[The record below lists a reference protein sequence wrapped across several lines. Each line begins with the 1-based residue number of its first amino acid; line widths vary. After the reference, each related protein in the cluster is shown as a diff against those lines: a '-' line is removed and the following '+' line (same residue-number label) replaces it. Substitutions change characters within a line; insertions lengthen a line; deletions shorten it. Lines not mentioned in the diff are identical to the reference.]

1 MPPFTTRLADGWQ
14 RGLEFL
20 PLALVPLIT
29 AVFATEKVQRVASF
43 QGRHFGLRLG
53 LPAGVVDIWQFVS
66 VPNESVGVGV
76 PLPEALPL
84 LVVLLPIA
92 IVVQAGLAAGYFG
105 SLASALETGRY
116 DFIESVRDHFLPF
129 LAYTLIPMVVIIPLA
144 LVSVGGQQRLV
155 PAVLLLVPAVIVAG
169 YLFYATPYLIALR
182 EADIWSAL
190 RASYRLAVDGGPYLR
205 YAAGYAGFVLGVS
218 LVATAVV
225 VNLGLLGVAIGV
237 VAGAPVGL
245 ACNAATMRFVA
256 DIDPQS
262 PSLGDWDDE
271 LIARR
276 QP

>member
-20 PLALVPLIT
+20 PLALVPLLT
-29 AVFATEKVQRVASF
+29 AVFATEKVQRVAAF
-43 QGRHFGLRLG
+43 HGRHFGLRLG
-53 LPAGVVDIWQFVS
+53 LPAGVVDLWQFVS

-84 LVVLLPIA
+84 LVVMLPVA
-92 IVVQAGLAAGYFG
+92 IVVRAGLAAGYFG
-105 SLASALETGRY
+105 SLETALETGRY
-116 DFIESVRDHFLPF
+116 DFAASVRGHFAPF
-129 LAYTLIPMVVIIPLA
+129 LAYTLIPMVVVIPLG
-144 LVSVGGQQRLV
+144 LIGVGGNRQLV
-155 PAVLLLVPAVIVAG
+155 PIVLLLVPAFVVAG
-169 YLFYATPYLIALR
+169 YLFYATPYLVVLR
-182 EADIWSAL
+182 GADIWTAL
-190 RASYRLAVDGGPYLR
+190 RASYQLAVDGGPYLR
-205 YAAGYAGFVLGVS
+205 YAVGYAGFVLGVS

-256 DIDPQS
+256 DIDPRS
-262 PSLGDWDDE
+262 PSLGDWDDDP
-271 LIARR
+271 IGGG